1 MERFQLYCIR
11 HGLAGQFGDY
21 PDDSQRPLTKPG
33 QEKTQRV
40 AKRLR
45 QLGIEFEVILSSPY
59 LRAWQTAEILQA
71 AGLSDRLES
80 MDFLKP
86 GRALEPLLAWLGTWQ
101 QPGAVAIVG
110 HEPYLSTTA
119 EHLVWGEAKNRFIL
133 KKAGVI
139 GLDVPY
145 SGQLAGAC
153 DLFWL
158 VPPRLLL

>member
-11 HGLAGQFGDY
+11 HGIAGQFGDY
-21 PDDSQRPLTKPG
+21 QDDSQRPLTKPG

-40 AKRLR
+40 AKRLH

-71 AGLSDRLES
+71 TGLSDRLES
-80 MDFLKP
+80 MEFLQP
-86 GRALEPLLAWLGTWQ
+86 GGALERLLAWLGTWRQ
-101 QPGAVAIVG
+101 SGAVAIVG
-110 HEPYLSTTA
+110 HEPNLSTTA
-119 EHLVWGEAKNRFIL
+119 EHLVWGEAKNRLML

-139 GLDVPY
+139 GLEVPY
-145 SGQLAGAC
+145 SGQLVGEC

-158 VPPRLLL
+158 VSPRLLL